1 LSIQKSIPCSIF
13 YLVLAKKMLSV
24 TWPAVA
30 DASLPLSWLH
40 KSCGGKSK
48 GLWNLF
54 GRMPL
59 AEHAMLFPSGRV
71 PFALGFCYER
81 AGCWLLGIDDIFL
94 YAISI
99 FFPCLGRWTDER
111 KDAECPH
118 MFGLPSAARPHS
130 VFGAAATMMH
140 C

>member
-13 YLVLAKKMLSV
+13 YLVLAKKMLSM

-30 DASLPLSWLH
+30 DASFPLSWLH

-81 AGCWLLGIDDIFL
+81 AGCWLSGIDDIFL
-94 YAISI
+94 YATLVS
-99 FFPCLGRWTDER
+99 FFLVWGDGQTSGKMRSVHTC
-111 KDAECPH
+111 
-118 MFGLPSAARPHS
+118 SAFPLLHALIQFSELQQP
-130 VFGAAATMMH
+130 
-140 C
+140 